1 MTPTISHPTSAPA
14 GLPIAVLVVAMASI
28 QIGAALAKG
37 LFPAVG
43 PIGAVTLRV
52 VLAAILLCALARPW
66 RVLRNATAL
75 RAVLLYGVALGGMNA
90 LFYAAL
96 RTVPLGLATAIEFTG
111 PLAVAVFASRRP
123 IDFVWIA
130 LALIGLLALLPLGG
144 TAESVDPVGA
154 AFALAAGVCWAV
166 YIIVGR
172 RAGAEHGLATTAL
185 GMAIAALVVLP
196 FGIATAGASL
206 FTPSLLPLA
215 LGVAVLSSA
224 IPYSLEMFALP
235 RLPAKTFGILMSV
248 EPAFGALAGLA
259 LLGEYLTGRQW
270 VAIGTIIIASAG
282 TTVTATRA
290 SRPVP
295 QATDP
300 MVGDLLESEPPA
312 APHDVT

>member
-1 MTPTISHPTSAPA
+1 MSPGTSTTTSAPP
-14 GLPIAVLVVAMASI
+14 GLPVAVLVVAMASI
-28 QIGAALAKG
+28 QVGAALAKG

-66 RVLRNATAL
+66 RVRRDATAM

-130 LALIGLLALLPLGG
+130 LALAGLLALLPLGAA
-144 TAESVDPVGA
+144 AEGVDPVGA
-154 AFALAAGVCWAV
+154 ALALGAGVCWAF
-166 YIIVGR
+166 YIIIGR
-172 RAGAEHGLATTAL
+172 RAGAEHGLQTTAL
-185 GMAIAALVVLP
+185 GMAIAALIVLP
-196 FGIATAGASL
+196 FGVATAGAAL

-224 IPYSLEMFALP
+224 LPYSLEMFALP
-235 RLPAKTFGILMSV
+235 RLPARTFGTLMSA
-248 EPAFGALAGLA
+248 EPAMGALAGLV
-259 LLGEYLTGRQW
+259 LLDEYLTTRQW
-270 VAIGTIIIASAG
+270 LAIATIMLASAG
-282 TTVTATRA
+282 TTLTAARA
-290 SRPVP
+290 SRPAL

-300 MVGDLLESEPPA
+300 MVGDLLDTE
-312 APHDVT
+312 T

>member
-1 MTPTISHPTSAPA
+1 MSPGTSTTTSAPP
-14 GLPIAVLVVAMASI
+14 GLPVAVLVVAMASI
-28 QIGAALAKG
+28 QVGAALAKG

-66 RVLRNATAL
+66 RVRRDAAAM

-130 LALIGLLALLPLGG
+130 LALAGLLALLPLGAS
-144 TAESVDPVGA
+144 AEGVDPVGA
-154 AFALAAGVCWAV
+154 ALALGAGVCWAF
-166 YIIVGR
+166 YIIIGR
-172 RAGAEHGLATTAL
+172 RAGAEHGLQTTAL
-185 GMAIAALVVLP
+185 GMSIAALIVLP
-196 FGIATAGASL
+196 FGIATAGAAL
-206 FTPSLLPLA
+206 FTPGLLPLA

-224 IPYSLEMFALP
+224 LPYSLEMFALP
-235 RLPAKTFGILMSV
+235 RLPARTFGTLMSA
-248 EPAFGALAGLA
+248 EPAMGALAGLV
-259 LLGEYLTGRQW
+259 LLNEYLTTRQW
-270 VAIGTIIIASAG
+270 LAIATIMLASAG
-282 TTVTATRA
+282 TTLTAARA
-290 SRPVP
+290 SRPAL

-300 MVGDLLESEPPA
+300 MVGDLLDTE
-312 APHDVT
+312 T